1 MDGAEVSAEQTL
13 QAPVTPASPVAVLEP
28 WIRSRLDPIE
38 SYDPNLRSRAVDE
51 LNGADAPWP
60 TPAGPLRPA
69 AVLASLIERDE
80 GLTVLLTRRSD
91 ALKRHSGQI
100 ALPGGRSDPG
110 ETPWETAL
118 REAEEEVGLDRR
130 FVRLA
135 GLGDTYEI
143 GTGFSV
149 TLVVAFVSPGF
160 TLTPDPGEVAEVF
173 ETPFHHLM
181 DPQNHQRHARDFG
194 DGRTRKF
201 YAIPHEERVIWG
213 ATAWMMRGLY
223 KRLFEGG

>member
-1 MDGAEVSAEQTL
+1 MTPAEASSDLHTR
-13 QAPVTPASPVAVLEP
+13 VTPTSPVELLEP
-28 WIRSRLDPIE
+28 WIRARLNPIE
-38 SYDPNLRSRAVDE
+38 GYDPSTVALAKDE
-51 LNGADAPWP
+51 LNGADAWP
-60 TPAGPLRPA
+60 LPPGPLRPA
-69 AVLASLIERDE
+69 AVLAPLIEREE

-100 ALPGGRSDPG
+100 AFPGGRCDPG
-110 ETPWETAL
+110 ERPWETAL
-118 REAEEEVGLDRR
+118 REAEEEVGLDRSYL
-130 FVRLA
+130 RLA

-173 ETPFHHLM
+173 ETPFRHLM
-181 DPQNHQRHARDFG
+181 DPENHQQRTREFG
-194 DGRTRKF
+194 DGRTRRF

-213 ATAWMMRGLY
+213 ATAWMLRGLY
-223 KRLFEGG
+223 KRLFEAD

>member
-1 MDGAEVSAEQTL
+1 MGTQEASATAVAAGQ
-13 QAPVTPASPVAVLEP
+13 VTPASPIKVLEP
-28 WIRSRLDPIE
+28 WIRSRLLSIE
-38 SYDPNLRSRAVDE
+38 DYQPGKLSRATDE
-51 LNGADAPWP
+51 LNAAETWP
-60 TPAGPLRPA
+60 FPAGPLRPA
-69 AVLASLIERDE
+69 AVLAPLIERPE

-100 ALPGGRSDPG
+100 ALPGGRCDPG
-110 ETPWETAL
+110 ETPWQTAL

-130 FVRLA
+130 FVRIA

-149 TLVVAFVSPGF
+149 VLVVAFVSPGF

-173 ETPFHHLM
+173 ETPFAHLM
-181 DPQNHQRHARDFG
+181 DPGNHQPRSRDFG
-194 DGRTRKF
+194 DGRTRRF
-201 YAIPHEERVIWG
+201 YAIPHEQREIWG

-223 KRLFEGG
+223 MRLFGAA

>member
-1 MDGAEVSAEQTL
+1 MTPAEASSDPPTRA
-13 QAPVTPASPVAVLEP
+13 TPASPVEVLEP
-28 WIRSRLDPIE
+28 WIRARLRSIE
-38 SYDPNLRSRAVDE
+38 GYDPSTVALAKDE
-51 LNGADAPWP
+51 LNGADAWQLPP
-60 TPAGPLRPA
+60 GPLRPA
-69 AVLASLIERDE
+69 AVLAPLIEREE

-100 ALPGGRSDPG
+100 ALPGGRCDPG
-110 ETPWETAL
+110 ETPWDTAM

-130 FVRLA
+130 YLRLA

-173 ETPFHHLM
+173 ETPFRHLM
-181 DPQNHQRHARDFG
+181 DPENHQHHSREFA
-194 DGRTRKF
+194 DGRTRRF
-201 YAIPHEERVIWG
+201 YAIPHEERMIWG
-213 ATAWMMRGLY
+213 ATAWMLRGLY
-223 KRLFEGG
+223 KRLFEEG